1 MKSASGRS
9 AAFSRWAVCALLLS
23 AAGVN
28 AAVWSQNGGAV
39 LIADT
44 THAGYNDLVA
54 APDGTLHSVWQD
66 RTGADRRFT
75 IFYRSSSDG
84 VRWSPPLDLDP
95 SERTASTVRAV
106 IDGAGRVYVLWK
118 SRAPAMTTP
127 ELNDTNSLNSSHG
140 SLIYRV
146 LERGR
151 WSAPARLGRQ
161 NSVYGW
167 TIAVGPDGRA
177 QVVWSEIA
185 DGDPD
190 SAFDATDEATAVR
203 RARLDGAASRAENL
217 LTAPIG
223 LYALHGYIDGQDRP
237 RFAAIG
243 GDRLYY
249 FDGTRLTVL
258 LNPYRAREK
267 RMAPRL
273 LRDRAGADHVI
284 AFADGNVLDLR
295 PGGKRAIVPRTS
307 SSTAPVEDIHA
318 AQGGNGRMF
327 VAIAL
332 KDSIS
337 ADFVVTWSDDGT
349 WTAPVSLTGG
359 VETARGVLTSNAL
372 GFSSTSRLLATYSS
386 LAVEPSG
393 AVGVLLTAGVARMN
407 NARRYD
413 GGYSIGVFEPK
424 VFFTRLQVPNSV
436 YLRAAGMSNP
446 LPPQHQDPAQRE
458 NRPTPSPR
466 ITPKPETAPAP
477 PAPKSSALVP
487 SGRYACERISQ
498 YAGPLPTGQTIVIT
512 DGRYQISGGG
522 AGTFADAGGSV
533 KWSSGPLAAPAAR
546 ATVTEKNGVPVIR
559 FLSEGET
566 NECTLVARGG

>member
-1 MKSASGRS
+1 MKSVSGRS
-9 AAFSRWAVCALLLS
+9 AAFGWWAMCALLVS
-23 AAGVN
+23 AAGVD
-28 AAVWSQNGGAV
+28 AVVWSQNGGAV

-44 THAGYNDLVA
+44 THAGYNDLVV
-54 APDGTLHSVWQD
+54 APDGALHSVWQD
-66 RTGADRRFT
+66 RTLADRRFT

-84 VRWSPPLDLDP
+84 VRWSPALDLDP
-95 SERTASTVRAV
+95 SERTASTVRAA
-106 IDGAGRVYVLWK
+106 IDGAGRVYVVWK

-146 LERGR
+146 LDRGR
-151 WSAPARLGRQ
+151 WNAPARLGRQ

-177 QVVWSEIA
+177 QVVWTEIA
-185 DGDPD
+185 DGDPA

-203 RARLDGAASRAENL
+203 RARLDGAVSRVENL

-223 LYALHGYIDGQDRP
+223 LYALHGYIDRQDRP

-243 GDRLYY
+243 GDRLHY

-258 LNPYRAREK
+258 LNPYRARER

-284 AFADGNVLDLR
+284 AFADGDVLALR
-295 PGGKRAIVPRTS
+295 PGGGRAIVPRTS
-307 SSTAPVEDIHA
+307 SSTAPVEDVHA

-332 KDSIS
+332 KDSVS
-337 ADFVVTWSDDGT
+337 ADFIVTWSDDGT
-349 WTAPVSLTGG
+349 WAAPVSLTGG
-359 VETARGVLTSNAL
+359 VESARGVLTSNAL

-407 NARRYD
+407 NARRDD
-413 GGYSIGVFEPK
+413 GGYSIGLFEPK
-424 VFFTRLQVPNSV
+424 VFFTRLQVPGSV
-436 YLRAAGMSNP
+436 YA
-446 LPPQHQDPAQRE
+446 
-458 NRPTPSPR
+458 PT
-466 ITPKPETAPAP
+466 PAP
-477 PAPKSSALVP
+477 PTTPKDEPARPAAPPARTPSALVP
-487 SGRYACERISQ
+487 PGRYVCEQLSQ
-498 YAGPLPTGQTIVIT
+498 YAGPLPTGQTIVVT

-522 AGTFADAGGSV
+522 TGTFASAGASV

-546 ATVTEKNGVPVIR
+546 ATVTQKNGIPVIR

-566 NECTLVARGG
+566 HECTLQR